1 MNQIFP
7 LKGKKINKI
16 EHIGSP
22 LSSEEMALREKR
34 VNEIKMEAMSYCLG
48 VPIDA
53 VRVVDSHFLR

>member
-22 LSSEEMALREKR
+22 LSSEEMARREER
-34 VNEIKMEAMSYCLG
+34 INEIKMEAIAYSSG
-48 VPIDA
+48 VPLDA
-53 VRVVDSHFLR
+53 VRAVYSHILS

>member
-22 LSSEEMALREKR
+22 LSSEELARREER
-34 VNEIKMEAMSYCLG
+34 INEIKMEAIAYSSG
-48 VPIDA
+48 VPLNA
-53 VRVVDSHFLR
+53 VRAVYSHVLS